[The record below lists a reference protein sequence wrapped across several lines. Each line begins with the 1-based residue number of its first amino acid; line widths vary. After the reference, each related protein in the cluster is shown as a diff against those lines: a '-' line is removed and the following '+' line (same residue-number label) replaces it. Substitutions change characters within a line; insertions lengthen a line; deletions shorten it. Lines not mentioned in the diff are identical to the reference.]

1 MTLHVIKLIQ
11 LSKIAPIKMKPV
23 RLAGLTRQL
32 ELSVIIKI
40 LLVSY
45 NYLLTD
51 SERRNIIVFYFRCL
65 DSWRMD
71 GWIIF
76 QLSRSVQSH
85 HWHHLLCW

>member
-1 MTLHVIKLIQ
+1 MKL
-11 LSKIAPIKMKPV
+11 SRNAHSKPV

-32 ELSVIIKI
+32 ELSVIMTI

-51 SERRNIIVFYFRCL
+51 SERRNIIMFCFRCL
-65 DSWRMD
+65 DSWRI
-71 GWIIF
+71 WWS